1 MPLLED
7 LGIDLCD
14 ESTRSV
20 LALVAMTA
28 TMTATMTFAILSLI
42 RTTLYPPG
50 QSVIPNPLR
59 SKIPSLPPKEVA
71 RLDYGPD
78 AYPGARDVSTPVCS

>member
-14 ESTRSV
+14 ESTRSA
-20 LALVAMTA
+20 LALVA
-28 TMTATMTFAILSLI
+28 MTATMTFAILSLI